1 LASVTNKQAVYKE
14 ILEKAEQKKDQ
25 LVRFTQDLVRI
36 KSVNGINKEED
47 VARVL
52 ISKLN
57 ELDFELEVY
66 EYVEGRPCIIATV
79 RGNKPGPRL
88 MCYSHM
94 DTVPEWDASL
104 WSADPFGAEV
114 IDGKIYGRGTCDHKS
129 EIVSLIVAYEILREM
144 GTEFSGEL
152 VFIFD
157 SDEENGG
164 VFGMQQL
171 MKNGLVTADLG
182 LYACT
187 TQISEESK
195 PNFPTCGEVNIVHAA
210 TGIITYKFT
219 VPGTKTHPRYLMNME
234 KSMTPGDHMI
244 SLLSKVNQLAEKVTQ
259 IHDERTGHAKLWVNS
274 IETVSKVESAR
285 PGAMG
290 VCEVTISRRVV
301 PSEKMDQAEQDL
313 LLLVEEIEKEKGI
326 VIERELIRKR
336 PYYVVPTDSRI
347 IEEVVK
353 GAEIVDGKKPRVT
366 GVPALTGNGWFVN
379 EGKIPTVMFGYGSM
393 DFHHCIDEFIEISD
407 IVKNTQAYAI
417 IIKNIL
423 S

>member
-1 LASVTNKQAVYKE
+1 MANVTEQQALYKE
-14 ILEKAEQKKDQ
+14 ILVRAEEKKAEFVQLTQ
-25 LVRFTQDLVRI
+25 ELVRT

-47 VARVL
+47 VA
-52 ISKLN
+52 KLVIPKLE
-57 ELDFELEVY
+57 ELGFELEVH
-66 EYVEGRPCIIATV
+66 EYAEGRPCIIATV
-79 RGNKPGPRL
+79 KGTKPGPRL
-88 MCYSHM
+88 MCYSHL

-129 EIVSLIVAYEILREM
+129 EIVSLIGAYEILKEL
-144 GTEFSGEL
+144 GTEFCGEL

-164 VFGMQQL
+164 VYGMQQL
-171 MKNGLVTADLG
+171 MKNGLVKADLG

-195 PNFPTCGEVNIVHAA
+195 VNFPTCGEVNIVAAA
-210 TGIITYKFT
+210 TGIVTYKFT

-234 KSMTPGDHMI
+234 KSMTPGDHMM
-244 SLLSKVNQLAEKVTQ
+244 SFLSKVNQLAEKVTQ
-259 IHDERTGHAKLWVNS
+259 VYDERTGHAKLWVNS
-274 IETVSKVESAR
+274 IGTMSKIESAR

-301 PSEKMDQAEQDL
+301 PSESMDQAEQDL
-313 LLLVEEIEKEKGI
+313 LKLVKETEKEKGI
-326 VIERELIRKR
+326 EIQSQLIRKR
-336 PYYVVPTDSRI
+336 PYYVVPTDSKI

-353 GAEIVDGKKPRVT
+353 AAEVVDGQKPKVT

-379 EGKIPTVMFGYGSM
+379 EGQIPTVMFGYGSM
-393 DFHHCIDEFIEISD
+393 DFHHSIDEFIEITD
-407 IVKNTQAYAI
+407 IVKNAQAYAI